1 MRERET
7 EIKETNR
14 VIKRESFRKREI
26 DIYIRQRER
35 EMFIIDQLSD
45 DSTIHNFI
53 TTASL

>member
-7 EIKETNR
+7 DIKETNR

-26 DIYIRQRER
+26 DIYIRHRER

>member
-1 MRERET
+1 MRKRET